1 MSTANLK
8 STSNKKLKVAVTG
21 NIGSGKSSF
30 CRFLEE
36 QNYSVIKADEIA
48 KEVMLNDKWVKAE
61 IIKNFGSNAYD
72 GNNLNKKYLS
82 EKIFSNQS
90 SLFKINSIVH
100 PVVVEKVFL
109 LMDKELKS
117 KSIVFHE
124 AALIYEAGIAELF
137 DFVVLITA
145 HLNIRL
151 KRVLQNYK
159 WTEEEFMKR
168 EQYQIPQEEKVKQAD
183 FVFANNESLIQ
194 LKEKADLLLKILN
207 GLIIK

>member
-1 MSTANLK
+1 MLTANLK
-8 STSNKKLKVAVTG
+8 TAVHKKLKVAVTG

-30 CRFLEE
+30 CRFLED
-36 QNYSVIKADEIA
+36 QNYSVIKADEVA

-61 IIKNFGSNAYD
+61 IIKNFGSAAYE

-109 LMDKELKS
+109 LMDHELKTS
-117 KSIVFHE
+117 NIVFHE
-124 AALIYEAGIAELF
+124 AALIYEAGIAKLF

-145 HLNIRL
+145 DLNVRL
-151 KRVLQNYK
+151 NRVLQNYK
-159 WTEEEFMKR
+159 WTEEEFTQR
-168 EQYQIPQEEKVKQAD
+168 EQYQIPQEEKAKQAD
-183 FVFANNESLIQ
+183 FVFANNGPLTQ
-194 LKEKADLLLKILN
+194 LKEKSELLLKILN
-207 GLIIK
+207 GLITK